1 VPGVNRSAA
10 IIPLKGQRSPLA
22 AAAEADAE
30 RGVGLSGMAGSYLVR
45 TGGSSRLAAV
55 VASSS
60 NFDLEFMSFQ
70 VAEQPSLRL
79 SLYTPADDGRSET
92 TLREI
97 VALRPAP
104 SSLA

>member
-1 VPGVNRSAA
+1 VPGVNHSAA

-45 TGGSSRLAAV
+45 TGRSSRLAAV

-60 NFDLEFMSFQ
+60 FDLEFTSFQ
-70 VAEQPSLRL
+70 VAEQASLRL